1 MLLVSVDRV
10 RCLSAPVR
18 GGKNYYITMKKKLTL
33 IFSVLLIANQLYAQQ
48 DSLTLRKIYDEALVN
63 GKCYENLRFLCKN
76 IGPRLSGSANAQKA
90 VSWSKKLMESY
101 GFDKVYLQ
109 EVMVPHWVRGAKETA
124 FIIDGKNRIAVP
136 VAALGMSVAT
146 PEQGLTANIVEVQSL
161 KEVEQMGE
169 QMIKGKIV
177 FFNRP
182 FDPKFISTGQAYGG
196 AGDQRFMGPAVA
208 AKYGAVGVIVR
219 SLTESLDDYPH
230 TGATFY
236 DKNGKNIPAAAI
248 STKAANQL
256 SALLKMRKLPLI
268 KFYFKQNCQML
279 PDVLSYNVV
288 GELTGTEHPNKFI
301 TVGGHLDS
309 WDLAEGAH
317 DDGTGVMQ
325 SAEVLR
331 IFKALNYK
339 PKNSVRAVFFMNEEN
354 GHHGGDKYAEL
365 AAQNKEE
372 HIAAIETD
380 EGGFTPRGFSF
391 EGVSRDFIRKVN
403 NNWKELLNPYEAD
416 RLIIGESGTDI
427 GPLKDKRPGI
437 ILIGFRPDSQRYF
450 DIHHSSNDVFENV
463 NKRELELGAASM
475 ASLIYLIDQHG
486 F

>member
-1 MLLVSVDRV
+1 MKRKFTFLISSLL
-10 RCLSAPVR
+10 LSA
-18 GGKNYYITMKKKLTL
+18 NL
-33 IFSVLLIANQLYAQQ
+33 IHAQ
-48 DSLTLRKIYDEALVN
+48 DSLMIRKIYDEALVN
-63 GKCYENLRFLCKN
+63 GKSYESLRYLCKN
-76 IGPRLSGSANAQKA
+76 IGQRISGSANAQKA
-90 VSWSKKLMESY
+90 VEYSKKLMESY

-124 FIIDGKNRIAVP
+124 FIIDGKKRIPVP
-136 VAALGMSVAT
+136 IAALGMTVAT
-146 PEQGLTANIVEVQSL
+146 PKEGITANVIEVQSL
-161 KEVEQMGE
+161 KELATLGE
-169 QMIKGKIV
+169 AAIKGKIV
-177 FFNRP
+177 FFNRA
-182 FDPKFISTGQAYGG
+182 FDPRFIETGQAYGT
-196 AGDQRFMGPAVA
+196 AGDQRFMGPAAA

-230 TGATFY
+230 TGATLA
-236 DKNGKNIPAAAI
+236 DKDGKNIPAAAI
-248 STKAANQL
+248 STKAANKL
-256 SALLKMRKLPLI
+256 SAMLKMRKFPAA
-268 KFYFKQNCQML
+268 KFYFKQSCQLL

-331 IFKALNYK
+331 VFKAIGYK

-354 GHHGGDKYAEL
+354 GHKGGTKYAEL

-391 EGVSRDFIRKVN
+391 SDVSKDFITKVN
-403 NNWKELLNPYEAD
+403 TNWKSILEPYEVD
-416 RLIIGESGTDI
+416 QLTIGGSGTDI
-427 GPLKDKRPGI
+427 EPMKEKLPSVV
-437 ILIGFRPDSQRYF
+437 LIGFRPDSQRYF
-450 DIHHSSNDVFENV
+450 DIHHTPNDVFENV
-463 NKRELELGAASM
+463 NKRELELGGAGIAA
-475 ASLIYLIDQHG
+475 LIYLIDQHG